1 MPLLN
6 RSPIRQRL
14 VLVASLVISLGV
26 FPAQAVRAQS
36 AAQRAEISAFRDSLA
51 GVRDSFALKAL
62 EKRMINVAKTQR
74 DSAMIHLRLG
84 FLSLRMGDLGGHAH
98 YDDAGSEFEW
108 AAREQPKWPMPW
120 LGLGLA
126 ELGVGD
132 SEVSVVQGMQTMLG
146 KDALT
151 RSANAFAKS
160 AEVDPEFVDGLVELS
175 NTALK
180 QRINLRLDV
189 ALAALRR
196 ASKTAVAQH
205 PAVLLARARV
215 EREVGSPDSS
225 LAAIEALYARDRNNP
240 VTLIELART
249 RFLVGRG
256 EAIEPWYRGLQLAD
270 SAALGLYRND
280 LAVLMPDSTLKAF
293 DAARPD
299 ARTALVRRF
308 WELRDRDEL
317 HSPGERLREHYRRL
331 DFVRRNF
338 KLVSVNRQ
346 FDIAERYRS
355 GQTDYDDRGIIY
367 LRHGPPDERAA
378 YNAPGIEPNESWGYK
393 RAEGDLLFHFVA
405 RQDVQ
410 DYRLVESIFDLLG
423 FARAVTM
430 RGGDSLMSSPT
441 AEALLRSREGM
452 NPIYSRLI
460 GAGRGG
466 AGQIIT
472 EEQAMGRRS
481 IARGTHSDSWPL
493 RYGNKLSAR
502 VDVLA
507 VGSDSV
513 GPQVQL
519 AFAIPGSALTPIP
532 MQQGVAYV
540 IRLRATVQAL
550 DGSTIAVID
559 TIRRFAARAPVAAQ
573 EHLLGR
579 QSLRVPPG
587 TFTIRLALESDLSGL
602 LTTRDTLRVA
612 SPLGPDLG
620 LSDLALGTK
629 SVNLPWRTVR
639 GDTAWVNP
647 LRTFKRQETL
657 QLYFEVSG
665 LAPSTVYKVEMAV
678 NRPKGGSIFSKLF
691 GGGGAAIK
699 LGFEGRQGVAGVDA
713 VQREVS
719 LEKLGPGNYSLDVTV
734 STAGGSKVVRRRTF
748 TVVP

>member
-1 MPLLN
+1 MRTRRSHLL
-6 RSPIRQRL
+6 RWRL
-14 VLVASLVISLGV
+14 LLAALSAMLPGRAL
-26 FPAQAVRAQS
+26 QAQS
-36 AAQRAEISAFRDSLA
+36 TTQRAEIMAFRDSLGA
-51 GVRDSFALKAL
+51 VRDSFALKSL
-62 EKRMINVAKTQR
+62 EKRLINVAKTQR

-84 FLSLRMGDLGGHAH
+84 FLSLRMGDLGGHGH

-108 AAREQPKWPMPW
+108 ASRIEPKWPLPW

-132 SEVSVVQGMQTMLG
+132 SQVSVVQGMQTMLG

-160 AEVDPEFVDGLVELS
+160 AEVDPAFVDGLVELA

-180 QRINLRLDV
+180 QRINFRLDV

-196 ASKTAVAQH
+196 AAHTAVAQH
-205 PAVLLARARV
+205 PAVLLARGRV

-225 LAAIEALYARDRNNP
+225 LAAFETLYARDRNNP

-249 RFLVGRG
+249 RFLIGRG
-256 EAIEPWYRGLQLAD
+256 EAVDLWYRGLQLAD
-270 SAALGLYRND
+270 STALVLYRGD
-280 LAVLMPDSTLKAF
+280 LGTLMPDSTLKAF
-293 DAARPD
+293 DGARPD

-308 WELRDRDEL
+308 WESRDRDEL
-317 HSPGERLREHYRRL
+317 HSSGERLREHYRRL

-338 KLVSVNRQ
+338 RLVSVNRQ
-346 FDIAERYRS
+346 FDIVERYRS

-367 LRHGPPDERAA
+367 LRHGPPDERAT
-378 YNAPGIEPNESWGYK
+378 YNAPGIEPNESWNYK
-393 RAEGDLLFHFVA
+393 RTEGDLIFHFVA

-423 FARAVTM
+423 FKTAITM
-430 RGGDSLMSSPT
+430 RNGDSLLASPT

-452 NPIYSRLI
+452 HPIYSRLRN
-460 GAGRGG
+460 AGRGG
-466 AGQIIT
+466 ASQMIS

-481 IARGTHSDSWPL
+481 IARGTHTDSWPL
-493 RYGNKLSAR
+493 RYGTRLAAKL
-502 VDVLA
+502 DVLA
-507 VGSDSV
+507 VGSDSL
-513 GPQVQL
+513 GPQLQI
-519 AFAIPGSALTPIP
+519 AFAIPGNALTPIP

-540 IRLRATVQAL
+540 IRLRASVQSL
-550 DGSTIAVID
+550 DGSTIAVLD
-559 TIRRFAARAPVAAQ
+559 TIRRFSARAAVPPQ
-573 EHLLGR
+573 QHLLGR
-579 QSLRVPPG
+579 VALRVPPG

-602 LTTRDTLRVA
+602 LSTRDTLRVA

-620 LSDLALGTK
+620 LSDLALGSK
-629 SVNLPWRTVR
+629 AVNLPWRTVR

-647 LRTFKRQETL
+647 LRTFKRTDPL

-665 LAPSTVYKVEMAV
+665 LAPSSPYRVEMV
-678 NRPKGGSIFSKLF
+678 VTRPKGGSVFSKLF

-699 LGFEGRQGVAGVDA
+699 LAFDGRQGPGGVDA

-719 LEKLGPGNYSLDVTV
+719 LEKLKPGSYSLDVTV
-734 STAGGSKVVRRRTF
+734 STAAGAKTVRRRTF
-748 TVVP
+748 TIVP